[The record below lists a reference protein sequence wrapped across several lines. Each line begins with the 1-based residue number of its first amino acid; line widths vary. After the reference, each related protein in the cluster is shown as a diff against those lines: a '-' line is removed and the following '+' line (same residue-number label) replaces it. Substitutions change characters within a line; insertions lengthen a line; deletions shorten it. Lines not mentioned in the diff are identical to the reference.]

1 MDIQHDKIGEEQL
14 KMLEQFWCDEYEDDC
29 LGGEKREMSDIR
41 NELLKELEGVRRR
54 LSRRRE
60 RREITGEELKEG
72 LDAVDRLK
80 ELV

>member
-1 MDIQHDKIGEEQL
+1 MSKS
-14 KMLEQFWCDEYEDDC
+14 
-29 LGGEKREMSDIR
+29 SDIR
-41 NELLKELEGVRRR
+41 DELLTELEAIRER

-80 ELV
+80 KLV

>member
-80 ELV
+80 KLV

>member
-1 MDIQHDKIGEEQL
+1 MSESFEIRDKL
-14 KMLEQFWCDEYEDDC
+14 L
-29 LGGEKREMSDIR
+29 
-41 NELLKELEGVRRR
+41 NELEAIRRS

-80 ELV
+80 KLV

>member
-1 MDIQHDKIGEEQL
+1 MDIHDKIGEEQL
-14 KMLEQFWCDEYEDDC
+14 KILEPFWCDEYEDDC

-60 RREITGEELKEG
+60 RKEITGEELKEG